1 MEIMLDTANL
11 EQIKASFDWGFI
23 DGVTTNPTILSKE
36 ISGTELCTVKKDAK
50 DLFSHLDKLRALLGD
65 NRSLHVQVTAP
76 DFRTMVEE
84 GKIISARLGK
94 ANTYI
99 KVPATVD
106 GVKAMKALHDLGIK
120 VTATAVNSLMQGLLA
135 SYAGAD
141 YVAIYYSNM
150 AAVGSDAMG
159 IAQTLNSRFATDLT
173 HSKMLAASFKTPQ
186 DVADCY
192 AMGAECA
199 TVTYD
204 MYTAC
209 LSCPITTP
217 SLEKF
222 SGNWNR
228 VFGAPYTE
236 LVKGI

>member
-23 DGVTTNPTILSKE
+23 DGVTTNPTILSRE
-36 ISGTELCTVKKDAK
+36 ISGTDTCTVKKDAK
-50 DLFSHLDKLRALLGD
+50 ALFDHLDKLRALLGD
-65 NRSLHVQVTAP
+65 DRSLHVQVTAP
-76 DFRTMVEE
+76 DCKTMLEE
-84 GKIISARLGK
+84 GKIISSRLGMD
-94 ANTYI
+94 NTYI
-99 KVPATVD
+99 KVPSTVE

-120 VTATAVNSLMQGLLA
+120 VTATAVNSLMQGLMA

-141 YVAIYYSNM
+141 YVAIYYSGM
-150 AAVGSDAMG
+150 AAYGADAMG
-159 IAQTLNSRFATDLT
+159 ITQALNNRFATDLT
-173 HSKMLAASFKTPQ
+173 HTKMLAASFKTPQ

-192 AMGAECA
+192 AMGAACA

-204 MYTAC
+204 MFKAC
-209 LSCPITTP
+209 LACPISIP
-217 SLEKF
+217 ALEKF

-236 LVKGI
+236 LVKEI